1 MNDEYKKWVLVT
13 GGAKRIGAT
22 IAETLHNKGFNV
34 AIHYNSSSNAA
45 DQLCARLNAEKQD
58 SSIAI
63 EADITDQDSLE
74 NLIPSL
80 IEKTKRLDVLINN
93 ASTFYPTPI
102 EKIALKD
109 WENLLGTN
117 LKAPLFLSKYAAQHL
132 KQTQGNIINIID
144 IHSKKP
150 LKEHPIY
157 GSAKSGLAM
166 LTRSLASDLAP
177 DVRVNGIS
185 PGLILWPEKNPSE
198 QTKNNILQQIPLKKI
213 GTTEDIANAVAF
225 LIEDAPYITGEII
238 AIDGGRSIGW

>member
-1 MNDEYKKWVLVT
+1 MNDKFKKWALVT

-22 IAETLHNKGFNV
+22 IAETLHNNGFNV
-34 AIHYNSSSNAA
+34 AIHYNSSSDSAE
-45 DQLCARLNAEKQD
+45 QLCAQFNAKKQD

-63 EADITDQDSLE
+63 GADLLDQSSLE

-80 IEKTKRLDVLINN
+80 IEKTKRLDVLVNN

-102 EKIALKD
+102 EKITLED
-109 WENLLGTN
+109 WENLFGTN
-117 LKAPLFLSKYAAQHL
+117 LKAPLFLSKYAAKYLQ
-132 KQTQGNIINIID
+132 QSRGTIINIID

-150 LKEHPIY
+150 LKDHPIY

-177 DVRVNGIS
+177 AVRVNGIS
-185 PGLILWPEKNPSE
+185 PGLILWPENNPSD
-198 QTKNNILQQIPLKKI
+198 QVKNNILQQIPLKKI
-213 GTTEDIANAVAF
+213 GTSEDIANCVLF

-238 AIDGGRSIGW
+238 AVDGGRSMGW

>member
-1 MNDEYKKWVLVT
+1 MNEEYKKWALVT
-13 GGAKRIGAT
+13 GGSKRIGAT
-22 IAETLHNKGFNV
+22 IVETLHNNGFNV
-34 AIHYNSSSNAA
+34 AIHYNSSSDAA
-45 DQLCARLNAEKQD
+45 DQLCAELNAKRQD

-63 EADITDQDSLE
+63 EADLIDQDSLD

-80 IEKTKRLDVLINN
+80 IETTQRLDVLVNN

-102 EKIALKD
+102 EKITLED
-109 WENLLGTN
+109 WENLFGTN
-117 LKAPLFLSKYAAQHL
+117 LKAPLFLAKYAAKYL
-132 KQTQGNIINIID
+132 KQSKGIIINIID
-144 IHSKKP
+144 IHAKKP

-185 PGLILWPEKNPSE
+185 PGLILWPENNPSE
-198 QTKNNILQQIPLKKI
+198 QVKNNILQQIPLQKI
-213 GTTEDIANAVAF
+213 GTSEDIANCVLF

-238 AIDGGRSIGW
+238 AVDGGRGMGW

>member
-1 MNDEYKKWVLVT
+1 MTDEYKKWALVT
-13 GGAKRIGAT
+13 GGGKRIGAT

-34 AIHYNSSSNAA
+34 AIHYNSSCDAA
-45 DQLCARLNAEKQD
+45 DQLCAQLNAKQQD

-63 EADITDQDSLE
+63 GADLTDQDALE

-80 IEKTKRLDVLINN
+80 IGKTKRLDVLVNN

-102 EKIALKD
+102 EKITLED

-117 LKAPLFLSKYAAQHL
+117 LKAHLFLSKFAAKYL
-132 KQTQGNIINIID
+132 KQSQGIIINIVD

-166 LTRSLASDLAP
+166 LTRSLATDLAP
-177 DVRVNGIS
+177 DIRVNGIS
-185 PGLILWPEKNPSE
+185 PGLILWPESSPSE
-198 QTKNNILQQIPLKKI
+198 QVKNNILQQIPLKKI
-213 GTTEDIANAVAF
+213 GNSEDIANCVLF

-238 AIDGGRSIGW
+238 AVDGGRSMGW

>member
-1 MNDEYKKWVLVT
+1 MNDKFKKWAFVT

-22 IAETLHNKGFNV
+22 IAETLHNNGFNV
-34 AIHYNSSSNAA
+34 AIHYNSSSDSAE
-45 DQLCARLNAEKQD
+45 QLCAQFNAKKQD

-63 EADITDQDSLE
+63 GADLLDQSSLE

-80 IEKTKRLDVLINN
+80 IEKTKRLDVLVNN

-102 EKIALKD
+102 EKIALED
-109 WENLLGTN
+109 WENLFGTN
-117 LKAPLFLSKYAAQHL
+117 LKAPLFLSKYAAKYLQ
-132 KQTQGNIINIID
+132 QSRGTIINIID

-150 LKEHPIY
+150 LKDHPIY

-177 DVRVNGIS
+177 AVRVNGIS
-185 PGLILWPEKNPSE
+185 PGLILWPENNPSD
-198 QTKNNILQQIPLKKI
+198 QVKNNILQQIPLKKI
-213 GTTEDIANAVAF
+213 GTSEDIANCVLF

-238 AIDGGRSIGW
+238 AVDGGRSMGW

>member
-1 MNDEYKKWVLVT
+1 MNDEYKKWALVT
-13 GGAKRIGAT
+13 GGGKRIGAT
-22 IAETLHNKGFNV
+22 IVETLHNKGFNV

-45 DQLCARLNAEKQD
+45 DQLCAQLNAKKQD

-63 EADITDQDSLE
+63 EADLTDQDSLE
-74 NLIPSL
+74 SLIPSL
-80 IEKTKRLDVLINN
+80 LEKTKRLDVLINN

-102 EKIALKD
+102 EKIALED
-109 WENLLGTN
+109 WENLFGTN

-132 KQTQGNIINIID
+132 KQTQGTIINIID

-185 PGLILWPEKNPSE
+185 PGLILWPDKNPSE
-198 QTKNNILQQIPLKKI
+198 QAKNNILQQIPLKKI
-213 GTTEDIANAVAF
+213 GTSEDIANAVAF

>member
-1 MNDEYKKWVLVT
+1 MNDKFKKWALVT

-22 IAETLHNKGFNV
+22 IAETLHNNGFNV
-34 AIHYNSSSNAA
+34 AIHYNSSSDSAE
-45 DQLCARLNAEKQD
+45 QLCAQFNAKKQD

-63 EADITDQDSLE
+63 GADLLDQSSLE

-80 IEKTKRLDVLINN
+80 IEKTKRLDVLVNN

-102 EKIALKD
+102 EKIALED
-109 WENLLGTN
+109 WDNLFGTN
-117 LKAPLFLSKYAAQHL
+117 LKAPLFLSKYAAKYLRQSRG
-132 KQTQGNIINIID
+132 TIINIID

-150 LKEHPIY
+150 LKDHPIY

-177 DVRVNGIS
+177 AVRVNGIS
-185 PGLILWPEKNPSE
+185 PGLILWPENNPSD
-198 QTKNNILQQIPLKKI
+198 QVKNNILQQIPLKKI
-213 GTTEDIANAVAF
+213 GASEDIANCVLF

-238 AIDGGRSIGW
+238 AVDGGRSMGW

>member
-1 MNDEYKKWVLVT
+1 MNDKFKKWALVT

-22 IAETLHNKGFNV
+22 IAETLHDNGFNV
-34 AIHYNSSSNAA
+34 AIHYNSSSDSAE
-45 DQLCARLNAEKQD
+45 QLCAQFNAKKQD

-63 EADITDQDSLE
+63 GADLLDQSSLE

-80 IEKTKRLDVLINN
+80 IEKTKRLDVLVNN

-102 EKIALKD
+102 EKISLED
-109 WENLLGTN
+109 WENLFGTN
-117 LKAPLFLSKYAAQHL
+117 LKAPLFLSKYAAKYLRQSRG
-132 KQTQGNIINIID
+132 TIINIID

-150 LKEHPIY
+150 LKDHPIY

-177 DVRVNGIS
+177 AVRVNGIS
-185 PGLILWPEKNPSE
+185 PGLILWPENNPSD
-198 QTKNNILQQIPLKKI
+198 QVKNNILQQIPLKKI
-213 GTTEDIANAVAF
+213 GTSEDIANCVLF

-238 AIDGGRSIGW
+238 AVDGGRSMGW

>member
-1 MNDEYKKWVLVT
+1 MTDEYKKWALVT
-13 GGAKRIGAT
+13 GGGKRIGAT
-22 IAETLHNKGFNV
+22 IVETLHNKGFNV
-34 AIHYNSSSNAA
+34 AIHYNASSDAA
-45 DQLCARLNAEKQD
+45 DQLCAQLNAKKQD
-58 SSIAI
+58 SSITI
-63 EADITDQDSLE
+63 GTDLTDQDTLE

-80 IEKTKRLDVLINN
+80 IEKTKRLDALVNN

-102 EKIALKD
+102 EKITLED
-109 WENLLGTN
+109 WDNLLGTN
-117 LKAPLFLSKYAAQHL
+117 LKAPLFLSKYAAQYL
-132 KQTQGNIINIID
+132 KQSQGIIINIID

-185 PGLILWPEKNPSE
+185 PGLILWPENDPSE
-198 QTKNNILQQIPLKKI
+198 QIKNNILQQIPLKKI
-213 GTTEDIANAVAF
+213 GNSEDIANCVLF

-238 AIDGGRSIGW
+238 AVDGGRSIGW

>member
-1 MNDEYKKWVLVT
+1 MNDENKKWALVT

-34 AIHYNSSSNAA
+34 AIHYNSSSDAA
-45 DQLCARLNAEKQD
+45 EQLCAQLNVKKQD

-63 EADITDQDSLE
+63 GADLLDQSSLE

-80 IEKTKRLDVLINN
+80 IEKTKRLDVLVNN

-102 EKIALKD
+102 EKIALED
-109 WENLLGTN
+109 WKNLFGTN
-117 LKAPLFLSKYAAQHL
+117 LKAPLFLSKYAAKYLQQSHG
-132 KQTQGNIINIID
+132 TIINIID

-150 LKEHPIY
+150 LKDHPIY

-177 DVRVNGIS
+177 DVRVNGVS
-185 PGLILWPEKNPSE
+185 PGLILWPENNPSE
-198 QTKNNILQQIPLKKI
+198 HVKSKILQQIPLKKI
-213 GTTEDIANAVAF
+213 GASKDIANCVLF

-238 AIDGGRSIGW
+238 AVDGGRSMGW

>member
-1 MNDEYKKWVLVT
+1 MNDEYKKWALVT

-34 AIHYNSSSNAA
+34 AIHYNSSSDSAE
-45 DQLCARLNAEKQD
+45 QLCAQLNAKKQD

-63 EADITDQDSLE
+63 GADLLDQSSLE

-80 IEKTKRLDVLINN
+80 IEKTKRLDVLVNN

-109 WENLLGTN
+109 WDNLFGTN
-117 LKAPLFLSKYAAQHL
+117 LKAPLFLSKYAAKYLQQSHG
-132 KQTQGNIINIID
+132 TIINIID

-150 LKEHPIY
+150 LKDHPIY

-177 DVRVNGIS
+177 DVRVNGVS
-185 PGLILWPEKNPSE
+185 PGLILWPENNPSE
-198 QTKNNILQQIPLKKI
+198 HVKSKILQQIPLKKI
-213 GTTEDIANAVAF
+213 GASKDIANCVLF

-238 AIDGGRSIGW
+238 AVDGGRSMGW

>member
-1 MNDEYKKWVLVT
+1 MNDEYKKWALVT

-34 AIHYNSSSNAA
+34 AIHYNSSCDAA
-45 DQLCARLNAEKQD
+45 DQLCAQLNAKKQN

-63 EADITDQDSLE
+63 GADLTNQDSLE

-102 EKIALKD
+102 EKITLED

-117 LKAPLFLSKYAAQHL
+117 LKAPLFLSKYAAKYL
-132 KQTQGNIINIID
+132 KQSQGIIINIID

-157 GSAKSGLAM
+157 SSAKSGLAM

-177 DVRVNGIS
+177 DIRVNGIS
-185 PGLILWPEKNPSE
+185 PGLILWPENSPSE
-198 QTKNNILQQIPLKKI
+198 QAKNNILQQIPLKKI
-213 GTTEDIANAVAF
+213 GNSKDIANCALF

-238 AIDGGRSIGW
+238 AVDGGRSMGW

>member
-1 MNDEYKKWVLVT
+1 MNDKFKKWALVT

-22 IAETLHNKGFNV
+22 IAETLHNNGFNV
-34 AIHYNSSSNAA
+34 AIHYNSSSDSAE
-45 DQLCARLNAEKQD
+45 QLCAQFNAKKQD

-63 EADITDQDSLE
+63 GADLLDQSSLE

-80 IEKTKRLDVLINN
+80 IEKTKRLDVLVNN

-102 EKIALKD
+102 EKIALED
-109 WENLLGTN
+109 WDNLFGTN
-117 LKAPLFLSKYAAQHL
+117 LKAPLFLSKYAAKYLRQSRG
-132 KQTQGNIINIID
+132 TIINIID

-150 LKEHPIY
+150 LKDHPIY

-177 DVRVNGIS
+177 AVRVNGIS
-185 PGLILWPEKNPSE
+185 PGLILWPENNPSD
-198 QTKNNILQQIPLKKI
+198 QVKNNILQQIPLKKI
-213 GTTEDIANAVAF
+213 GTSEDIANCVLF

-238 AIDGGRSIGW
+238 AVDGGRSMGW

>member
-1 MNDEYKKWVLVT
+1 MNDKFKKWALIT

-22 IAETLHNKGFNV
+22 IAETLHNNGFNV
-34 AIHYNSSSNAA
+34 AIHYNSSSDSAE
-45 DQLCARLNAEKQD
+45 QLCAQFNAKKQD

-63 EADITDQDSLE
+63 GADLLDQSSLE

-80 IEKTKRLDVLINN
+80 IEKTKRLDVLVNN

-102 EKIALKD
+102 EKIALED
-109 WENLLGTN
+109 WENLFGTN
-117 LKAPLFLSKYAAQHL
+117 LKAPLFLSKYAAKYLRQSRG
-132 KQTQGNIINIID
+132 TIINIID

-150 LKEHPIY
+150 LKDHPIY

-177 DVRVNGIS
+177 AVRVNGIS
-185 PGLILWPEKNPSE
+185 PGLILWPENNPSD
-198 QTKNNILQQIPLKKI
+198 QVKNNILQQIPLKKI
-213 GTTEDIANAVAF
+213 GTSEDIANCVLF

-238 AIDGGRSIGW
+238 AVDGGRSMGW

>member
-1 MNDEYKKWVLVT
+1 MNDKFKKWALVT

-22 IAETLHNKGFNV
+22 IAETLHNNGFNV
-34 AIHYNSSSNAA
+34 AIHYNSSSDSAE
-45 DQLCARLNAEKQD
+45 QLCAQFNAKKQN

-63 EADITDQDSLE
+63 GADLLDQSSLE

-80 IEKTKRLDVLINN
+80 IEKTKRLDVLVNN

-102 EKIALKD
+102 EKIALED
-109 WENLLGTN
+109 WENLFGTN
-117 LKAPLFLSKYAAQHL
+117 LKAPLFLSKYAAKYLRQSRG
-132 KQTQGNIINIID
+132 TIINIID

-150 LKEHPIY
+150 LKDHQIY

-177 DVRVNGIS
+177 AVRVNGIS
-185 PGLILWPEKNPSE
+185 PGLILWPENNPSD
-198 QTKNNILQQIPLKKI
+198 QVKNNILQQIPLKKI
-213 GTTEDIANAVAF
+213 GTSEDIANCVLF

-238 AIDGGRSIGW
+238 AVDGGRSMGW

>member
-1 MNDEYKKWVLVT
+1 MNDKFKKWALVT

-22 IAETLHNKGFNV
+22 IAETLHNNGFNV
-34 AIHYNSSSNAA
+34 AIHYNSSSDSAE
-45 DQLCARLNAEKQD
+45 QLCAQFNAKKQN

-63 EADITDQDSLE
+63 GADLLDQSSLE

-80 IEKTKRLDVLINN
+80 IEKTKRLDVLVNN

-102 EKIALKD
+102 EKIALED
-109 WENLLGTN
+109 WENLFGTN
-117 LKAPLFLSKYAAQHL
+117 LKAPLFLSKYAAKYLQ
-132 KQTQGNIINIID
+132 QSRGTIINIID

-150 LKEHPIY
+150 LKDHPIY

-177 DVRVNGIS
+177 AVRVNGIS
-185 PGLILWPEKNPSE
+185 PGLILWPENNPSD
-198 QTKNNILQQIPLKKI
+198 QVKNNILQQIPLKKI
-213 GTTEDIANAVAF
+213 GTSEDIANCVLF

-238 AIDGGRSIGW
+238 AVDGGRSMGW

>member
-1 MNDEYKKWVLVT
+1 MNDEYKKWALVT

-45 DQLCARLNAEKQD
+45 DQLCAQLNAKKQD

-63 EADITDQDSLE
+63 EADLTDQDSLE
-74 NLIPSL
+74 SLIPSL
-80 IEKTKRLDVLINN
+80 LEKTKRLDVLINN

-102 EKIALKD
+102 EKIALED
-109 WENLLGTN
+109 WENLFGTN

-132 KQTQGNIINIID
+132 KQTQGTIINIID

-185 PGLILWPEKNPSE
+185 PGLILWPDKNPSE
-198 QTKNNILQQIPLKKI
+198 QAKNNILQQIPLKKI
-213 GTTEDIANAVAF
+213 GTSEDIANAVAF

>member
-1 MNDEYKKWVLVT
+1 MTDEYKKWALVT
-13 GGAKRIGAT
+13 GGGKRIGAT

-34 AIHYNSSSNAA
+34 AIHYNSSCDAA
-45 DQLCARLNAEKQD
+45 DQLCAQLNAKKQD

-63 EADITDQDSLE
+63 GADLIDQDSLE

-102 EKIALKD
+102 EKITLED

-117 LKAPLFLSKYAAQHL
+117 LKAPLFLSKYAAKYL
-132 KQTQGNIINIID
+132 KQSQGIIINIID

-157 GSAKSGLAM
+157 SSAKSGLAM

-177 DVRVNGIS
+177 DIRVNGIS
-185 PGLILWPEKNPSE
+185 PGLILWPENNPSE
-198 QTKNNILQQIPLKKI
+198 QVKNNILQQIPLKKI
-213 GTTEDIANAVAF
+213 GNSKDIANCALF

-238 AIDGGRSIGW
+238 AVDGGRSMG